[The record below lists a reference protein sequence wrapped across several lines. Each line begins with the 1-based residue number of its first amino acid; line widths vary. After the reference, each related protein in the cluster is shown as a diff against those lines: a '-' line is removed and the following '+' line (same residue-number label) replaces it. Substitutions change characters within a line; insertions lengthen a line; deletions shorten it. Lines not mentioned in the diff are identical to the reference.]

1 MFNNLN
7 TNIFNSINYFAG
19 KDPLLDKFAVPSAQY
34 MPFIF
39 IILLA
44 YLWFFR
50 KEYRKFILYSGYSVV
65 AGLLANFLITLFYF
79 HNRPFMDNLGT
90 LLIKHTSDSSF
101 PSDHTTFM
109 LSIAFTLLCFNK
121 TRKLGIILSI
131 LGIIGGI
138 SRIYCGVHYP
148 FDILGSVIVAAVASF
163 VIFSLKKRFQKIN
176 SMLIAFY
183 TKVASMVTIL
193 FGLFTS

>member
-109 LSIAFTLLCFNK
+109 LSIAFTLLYFNK